1 MKWNKKLGALL
12 LSVALLAGT
21 ALPSFA
27 EPEPADTE
35 TPAASQTTTD
45 TTPTAEGTDGATDT
59 GTTDTGTTDT
69 DTTDAGTADSNAD
82 AADSAQTN
90 PTEQQPAETEQPK
103 NQTGAEAEDGSI
115 QMPTIDIDAKAS
127 ILVNAETGEIIH
139 ANNEKEKMYP
149 ASCTKIMTALL
160 ALEKCNLD
168 DVVTMQEEDFTDV
181 KNGASN
187 AGLKIGEK
195 ITVENLLYCLM
206 LPSGNEAANALART
220 VAGSVDEFVQM
231 MNDRAKELGCVNTH
245 FANPNGLHNDNHYT
259 CAYDLYLIAQQA
271 MQNSTFAPVVN
282 TAQKKLP
289 ATNKNPE
296 RVIYTTNHLILSSY
310 SSIYYDNC
318 YGIKTGHTSQAGY
331 CLVSYAKQSG
341 YTYYSVVLG
350 AKDGADYAGSFTET
364 KRMFEWAFDNFRMQ
378 TATSAGSAV
387 TECPVRLARGTDHVT
402 LVTANDVPVL
412 VPKGLDMSELDIDI
426 SVEDSYDAPIAKG
439 EKLGTVTYSYE
450 GMECATADLVSLTE
464 VKRSVILF
472 ILDQIA
478 KFFRLTPVRIIVGIA
493 VAAFLLYL
501 ILSFIAGRNRRNR
514 RRRRAQKRRKQRQN
528 QNRR

>member
-168 DVVTMQEEDFTDV
+168 DVVT
-181 KNGASN
+181 
-187 AGLKIGEK
+187 KIG
-195 ITVENLLYCLM
+195 
-206 LPSGNEAANALART
+206 
-220 VAGSVDEFVQM
+220 
-231 MNDRAKELGCVNTH
+231 RA
-245 FANPNGLHNDNHYT
+245 
-259 CAYDLYLIAQQA
+259 
-271 MQNSTFAPVVN
+271 
-282 TAQKKLP
+282 
-289 ATNKNPE
+289 
-296 RVIYTTNHLILSSY
+296 
-310 SSIYYDNC
+310 
-318 YGIKTGHTSQAGY
+318 
-331 CLVSYAKQSG
+331 
-341 YTYYSVVLG
+341 
-350 AKDGADYAGSFTET
+350 
-364 KRMFEWAFDNFRMQ
+364 
-378 TATSAGSAV
+378 
-387 TECPVRLARGTDHVT
+387 HV
-402 LVTANDVPVL
+402 
-412 VPKGLDMSELDIDI
+412 
-426 SVEDSYDAPIAKG
+426 
-439 EKLGTVTYSYE
+439 
-450 GMECATADLVSLTE
+450 
-464 VKRSVILF
+464 
-472 ILDQIA
+472 
-478 KFFRLTPVRIIVGIA
+478 
-493 VAAFLLYL
+493 
-501 ILSFIAGRNRRNR
+501 
-514 RRRRAQKRRKQRQN
+514 
-528 QNRR
+528 